1 MYLFVYRMSVL
12 AYACI
17 EIQIEIDVPCFDHR
31 LIKESNPER
40 VFRGWKCEDRGGDCG
55 LWIGGKLLDN

>member
-1 MYLFVYRMSVL
+1 MSVL
-12 AYACI
+12 VYACI

-55 LWIGGKLLDN
+55 LWIGGKLLNN